1 MTESNSII
9 IGFEENT
16 PMGYVYIA
24 VSDKG
29 LCRVNSDSS
38 SIEQFAQEV
47 EEIYPDKNVIFDNKQ
62 IKGIREKI
70 VEYFSFERKK
80 FNIKLDLSHLTD
92 FQQKVLETCSKLGFG
107 ETVSY
112 GELALRSGNPKAGRA
127 VGNVMS
133 KNPIA
138 LVIPCHR
145 VIAASGKIGGYTGGL
160 HKKRLLL
167 KLENVEID

>member
-1 MTESNSII
+1 MADSNSIT

-16 PMGYVYIA
+16 PLGHVYIA
-24 VSDKG
+24 VSDEG
-29 LCRVNSDSS
+29 LCRVSTESA

-47 EEIYPDKNVIFDNKQ
+47 EEIYPDKRVIFDNKK
-62 IKGIREKI
+62 IKGIRKKL
-70 VEYFSFERKK
+70 VEYFSYERKN

-92 FQQKVLETCSKLGFG
+92 FQRKVLETCSKLEFG

-112 GELALRSGNPKAGRA
+112 AELALRSGYPKAGRA
-127 VGNVMS
+127 VGSAMS
-133 KNPIA
+133 KNPIPF
-138 LVIPCHR
+138 VIPCHR

-167 KLENVEID
+167 KLENVELD